1 MIPIGKA
8 INWSF
13 GLVQVM
19 IIICTYTKLMSNTC
33 ELHILI
39 NTCMS
44 MCRAQSCTYTV
55 QIKFYH
61 GISGA
66 EVHNE

>member
-1 MIPIGKA
+1 M
-8 INWSF
+8 
-13 GLVQVM
+13 QVM
-19 IIICTYTKLMSNTC
+19 IIICTYTKLSNTC
-33 ELHILI
+33 ELCILI
-39 NTCMS
+39 NTCISMS
-44 MCRAQSCTYTV
+44 RAQSCTCTA